1 MRYDGYSTP
10 CRQVETE
17 MAEITA
23 SMVKELRERTDAP
36 MMECKRALTEAAGD
50 LAKAEEIL
58 RVKLGSKASK
68 AASRITA
75 EGVVAIHRA
84 SDDKLGAIIEIN
96 CETDFV
102 GKNDEFLKLASD
114 CAALVARHDPAD
126 VAALSGLPLAE
137 GTVESTRTALVGKI
151 GENMSIRR
159 FVRIKAQGRLASYV
173 HGGAKIGVLV
183 DYLGGDDQLGKDLAM
198 HIAAAKPRALDAS
211 GIAVDLI
218 DSERR
223 VAIEKA
229 REAGKPE
236 AMIEKIVEG
245 SVQKFLNEVTLLGQV
260 FVKAEDGKQSI
271 AQLLKSKGATVLGYT
286 LFVVGEGLAKRSNDF
301 AAEVAAQA
309 AAAAQK

>member
-1 MRYDGYSTP
+1 M
-10 CRQVETE
+10 V
-17 MAEITA
+17 EITA

-50 LAKAEEIL
+50 LGKAEEIL

-84 SDDKLGAIIEIN
+84 NDDKLGAIIEIN

-102 GKNDEFLKLASD
+102 GKNEEFLKLAAD
-114 CAALVARHDPAD
+114 CAALVAQQGPAD
-126 VAALSGLPLAE
+126 VAALSALPLGE
-137 GTVESTRTALVGKI
+137 STVDATRTALVGKI

-159 FVRIKAQGRLASYV
+159 FVRIAAKGRLASYI
-173 HGGAKIGVLV
+173 HGGAKIGVVV
-183 DYLGGDDQLGKDLAM
+183 DYQGGDEQLGKDLAM

-211 GIAVDLI
+211 GIDSELI
-218 DSERR
+218 DCERR
-223 VAIEKA
+223 IASEKA

-236 AMIEKIVEG
+236 AMIEKIVDG

-260 FVKAEDGKQSI
+260 FVKAEDGKQTI
-271 AQLLKSKGATVLGYT
+271 AQLLKSKGAAVIGFT

>member
-1 MRYDGYSTP
+1 
-10 CRQVETE
+10 

-36 MMECKRALTEAAGD
+36 MMECKRALTEAGGD
-50 LAKAEEIL
+50 LSKAEEIL

-75 EGVVAIHRA
+75 EGVVAIKRS
-84 SDDKLGAIIEIN
+84 SDDRFGAMIEIN
-96 CETDFV
+96 CETDFL
-102 GKNDEFLKLASD
+102 GKNDDFLKLASD
-114 CAALVARHDPAD
+114 CAALVAANDPAD
-126 VAALSGLPLAE
+126 VAALSALPLGE
-137 GTVESTRTALVGKI
+137 GSVESTRTALVGKI

-159 FVRIKAQGRLASYV
+159 FVRLEARGKLASYI

-198 HIAAAKPRALDAS
+198 HIAAAKPKALDAS
-211 GIAVDLI
+211 GIAADLV

-223 VAIEKA
+223 IAIEKA

-236 AMIEKIVEG
+236 AMIEKIADG
-245 SVQKFLNEVTLLGQV
+245 SVQKFLGEVTLLGQV
-260 FVKAEDGKQSI
+260 FVKAEDGKQTI
-271 AQLLKSKGATVLGYT
+271 AQLLKAKGASVAGFT
-286 LFVVGEGLAKRSNDF
+286 LFVVGEGIAKRSNDF